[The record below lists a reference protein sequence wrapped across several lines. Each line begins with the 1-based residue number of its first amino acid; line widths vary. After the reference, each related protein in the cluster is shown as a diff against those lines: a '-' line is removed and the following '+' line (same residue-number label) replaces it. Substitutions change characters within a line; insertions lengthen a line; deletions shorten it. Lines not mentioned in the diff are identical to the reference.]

1 MFSTTALF
9 FPEPRDMGYEQKLN
23 YFFVAV
29 CICLLFTALN
39 GYLINRFI
47 PKKKSKWYLSV
58 PRVVIAIVML
68 AAPMLF
74 GLLDLIDPIMSDA
87 PGWPPVGVHIGI
99 ALTCITALWTAF
111 WVIIELLRQKNASLK
126 RTIAPEAPQKKRD
139 GLPLWLSGIL
149 WLLTFFCIYIFPSL
163 DQLYGYQWLG
173 TDWWISAFGTGI
185 LIASGVV
192 NVIALIF
199 AAVILIHTLILTFTL
214 RRLVKH
220 SKAEAPADFSAPNGN
235 EEQAETP
242 AESADPD
249 QG

>member
-1 MFSTTALF
+1 MYIIELLLNV
-9 FPEPRDMGYEQKLN
+9 PRRLCLEEQVN
-23 YFFVAV
+23 YFVLAILIGLHFAP
-29 CICLLFTALN
+29 LN
-39 GYLINRFI
+39 GYLTNRFI
-47 PKKKSKWYLSV
+47 PKKKMKLSHWI
-58 PRVVIAIVML
+58 PRAIISVLML
-68 AAPMLF
+68 ATPMLF
-74 GLLDLIDPIMSDA
+74 ILRDFIDPSEL
-87 PGWPPVGVHIGI
+87 GWAPVGVHVGI

-173 TDWWISAFGTGI
+173 EGVYVSAFGVGI
-185 LIASGVV
+185 MIASGVV

-242 AESADPD
+242 AESADPT

>member
-74 GLLDLIDPIMSDA
+74 GLLDLIDPIM
-87 PGWPPVGVHIGI
+87 
-99 ALTCITALWTAF
+99 
-111 WVIIELLRQKNASLK
+111 
-126 RTIAPEAPQKKRD
+126 
-139 GLPLWLSGIL
+139 
-149 WLLTFFCIYIFPSL
+149 
-163 DQLYGYQWLG
+163 
-173 TDWWISAFGTGI
+173 
-185 LIASGVV
+185 
-192 NVIALIF
+192 
-199 AAVILIHTLILTFTL
+199 
-214 RRLVKH
+214 
-220 SKAEAPADFSAPNGN
+220 
-235 EEQAETP
+235 
-242 AESADPD
+242 
-249 QG
+249 